1 MKGEQFEVVNLDA
14 GFGVQFSSHVVIH
27 SLAKTENSVSRFP
40 VTNKRIEKMRKKT
53 TIKLERRKFCDNK
66 QITMNFQQ
74 LFCILCR

>member
-40 VTNKRIEKMRKKT
+40 VTNKRIEKMRKKNNHQV
-53 TIKLERRKFCDNK
+53 RKEE
-66 QITMNFQQ
+66 
-74 LFCILCR
+74 IL